1 MLSRHIKGKYSDSVS
16 YIKDS
21 SEFYRDQTDKG
32 FHVASVRSSISG
44 IRHEMDHMEIET
56 PYSYQGRS
64 VFAKTSVD
72 CESAGDTI
80 HREYSCELYVIG
92 ENALDKP
99 RNIEDA
105 SGMSAGK
112 CIADQVVLQDREGNS
127 VPYLE
132 ALDAVGLYSAAASG
146 HPHVMSYDEC
156 KPIYD
161 KSHEKINAIFA
172 NMGEPIQELSEDVYL
187 AYLDKCEAEMK
198 TASGLYIGEI
208 TSPEDVKSMRLTVP
222 SFYEYSNKIDKE
234 SALQRECDIVSTSES
249 EDTPD
254 YQN

>member
-1 MLSRHIKGKYSDSVS
+1 MLNHHVRGKYSDSVS

-21 SEFYRDQTDKG
+21 SEFYKDQTDKG
-32 FHVASVRSSISG
+32 FYVMSVRSSISD
-44 IRHEMDHMEIET
+44 IRHEMDYMEIET

-72 CESAGDTI
+72 CESARDTI
-80 HREYSCELYVIG
+80 HREYSCELYVLG
-92 ENALDKP
+92 ENALDEP
-99 RNIEDA
+99 RNIEDV

-112 CIADQVVLQDREGNS
+112 CLADHVVLQDREGNS

-161 KSHEKINAIFA
+161 KSHEKINALFA
-172 NMGEPIQELSEDVYL
+172 NIGEPVQELTENTYL
-187 AYLDKCEAEMK
+187 SYLDKCEAEMK
-198 TASGLYIGEI
+198 KAPGFYIGEI
-208 TSPEDVKSMRLTVP
+208 TSPEDVKSMYLTVP
-222 SFYEYSNKIDKE
+222 SFNEYSNKLDKQN
-234 SALQRECDIVSTSES
+234 ALQRECDIVSTSES
-249 EDTPD
+249 ENTPD
-254 YQN
+254 YHN